1 LRHAAKG
8 PPFHSGPLATYRNG
22 PVSFNVRPQNNSRAN
37 SGADQCNTN
46 SHQARNNIAQM
57 ANEIWAA
64 LIGVA
69 GAIGG
74 VWYGAKLSRQ
84 AARDLLA
91 QQAKAEFASAFTDT
105 LLKLSGPIQEDRMG
119 RAFHILQEDYPR
131 HFAAY
136 IKLRTILP
144 QQEQEAI
151 DEAWKNYARDD
162 KNDPL
167 EEREFYRFKHVLGP
181 ESDEHQYML
190 AAKHINALLTKTAA

>member
-1 LRHAAKG
+1 M
-8 PPFHSGPLATYRNG
+8 
-22 PVSFNVRPQNNSRAN
+22 PVISNVRPQNNSR
-37 SGADQCNTN
+37 SHSDADQCNTN

-57 ANEIWAA
+57 DNEIWAA

-119 RAFHILQEDYPR
+119 RAFHILQDDYPR

-144 QQEQEAI
+144 QQEQDAI
-151 DEAWKNYARDD
+151 DEAWKHYARYD
-162 KNDPL
+162 KNDLP
-167 EEREFYRFKHVLGP
+167 EEREFYRFKHVLSP
-181 ESDEHQYML
+181 VCDEHQFML
-190 AAKHINALLTKTAA
+190 AAKHINSLLARTAA